1 MMPEQRSKNF
11 EKVKRYYD
19 NSLWK
24 IKRVRMQFLDGLHQ
38 KNLNL
43 LLVIHMKKD
52 S

>member
-19 NSLWK
+19 NGLWK
-24 IKRVRMQFLDGLHQ
+24 
-38 KNLNL
+38 N
-43 LLVIHMKKD
+43 MKKD

>member
-1 MMPEQRSKNF
+1 MRDLNF
-11 EKVKRYYD
+11 EVD
-19 NSLWK
+19 
-24 IKRVRMQFLDGLHQ
+24 DGLHQ